1 MLLRVMSENSN
12 ETISCGFWKIVPQ
25 QTAESLPALERAFQG
40 KLGKFGPDYFV
51 FQPLMVSL
59 RVIMQ
64 IELREGASQRGL
76 TDQDHPVQA

>member
-1 MLLRVMSENSN
+1 MSENSD
-12 ETISCGFWKIVPQ
+12 ETISCGLSKIVPQ
-25 QTAESLPALERAFQG
+25 QTAESFPTMKRAFRG

-59 RVIMQ
+59 GVIMQ

-76 TDQDHPVQA
+76 TNQDHPVQA